1 MATYTGTAPS
11 SLYAYFKLDMN
22 VISQSE
28 ADNTSRIRYRLYLES
43 RGGGSGYSQTKR
55 PTSLICNNQ
64 TIEDTTTTYSFDKG
78 GSSTLCSGTFTITH
92 NSDGTMS
99 FPIKA
104 SVGTHRGTCSLSA
117 TMTLPTIARAKPMT
131 MSIVDSV
138 GDTVYSANIGDS
150 VTINVT
156 NTSGRSVSLEWEAD
170 NYSGY
175 VGSITG
181 SKNFTFD
188 AKTFSDVFGNDSSG
202 YVTFTAR
209 ADDGTSASRTITL
222 RVYEIKKP
230 NISYVSVR
238 EGNSQVKSVFGS
250 DYFYT
255 NISDVSAYV
264 SATGYNGASI
274 EKYLATLDGYTTY
287 SDSSTIDIGSV
298 TRAGERNI
306 TFEVVDSRNQRAS
319 YGQNIRVKEYNPP
332 TAECSVTRQGEGLN
346 ASVKVQHTVSGSTDK
361 NTCNVTVD
369 VRELP
374 YGSFSTKYSAN
385 INIASTTQ
393 SVSLGSGYK
402 EFASYEVRVTATD
415 KFRSYTALVTV
426 PTQSIGIA
434 INPKNNSVGIGKFP
448 DDKLAGDNNL
458 EVKGDIFAQ
467 GIEADLTLKAWTAEF
482 THLKI
487 KDDLEIKDK
496 KLDIDALDKAS
507 KVKPFAEYN
516 TAKRL
521 DTDSTRDIYGIV
533 DLGEITYPR
542 SVGSGGYSDI
552 ITVRYS
558 PSVSSVEYVGAT
570 IVKCGGLGMILHIT
584 DYGSDYFKVRI
595 HNCFNRTTT
604 PNLSISYHIR
614 GSI

>member
-1 MATYTGTAPS
+1 MATYTGTAPQ

-22 VISQSE
+22 IISQSE
-28 ADNTSRIRYRLYLES
+28 ADNTSRIKYRLYLES

-55 PTSLICNNQ
+55 ATSLICNNQ
-64 TIEDTTTTYSFDKG
+64 TIEDTKTTYSFDRG
-78 GSSTLCSGTFTITH
+78 GSSTLCSGTFTIKH

-99 FPIKA
+99 FPIQA

-117 TMTLPTIARAKPMT
+117 TMTLPTIARKKPMAI
-131 MSIVDSV
+131 SIVDSV

-188 AKTFSDVFGNDSSG
+188 AKTFSDVFGSESSG
-202 YVTFTAR
+202 YVTFTAS
-209 ADDGTSASRTITL
+209 ADDGTTASKTINL
-222 RVYEIKKP
+222 RVFEIKKP
-230 NISYVSVR
+230 SISYVSVR

-250 DYFYT
+250 EYFYT

-264 SATGYNGASI
+264 SAEAYNGASI

-287 SDSSTIDIGSV
+287 SNSSTIDIGSV

-306 TFEVVDSRNQRAS
+306 TFEVVDSRNQRKS

-346 ASVKVQHTVSGSTDK
+346 ASVKVQHTVSGGSTDN

-448 DDKLAGDNNL
+448 DDKLVGNDNL

-467 GIEADLTLKAWTAEF
+467 GIEVDLTLKAWKADIDYLNIKKE
-482 THLKI
+482 LKI
-487 KDDLEIKDK
+487 DGKEINLEPP
-496 KLDIDALDKAS
+496 
-507 KVKPFAEYN
+507 KPFASYN

-521 DTDSTRDIYGIV
+521 DTESTRDIYGIV

-552 ITVRYS
+552 ITINYS
-558 PSVSSVEYVGAT
+558 PSINVEYIGAT
-570 IVKCGGLGMILHIT
+570 IVKCGGLGMILHVT

-595 HNCFNRTTT
+595 HNCFNKTTT

>member
-64 TIEDTTTTYSFDKG
+64 TIENTTTTYSFDRG

-99 FPIKA
+99 FPIQA
-104 SVGTHRGTCSLSA
+104 SVGTHRGNCSLSA

-188 AKTFSDVFGNDSSG
+188 AKTFSDVFGSESSG
-202 YVTFTAR
+202 YVTFTAS
-209 ADDGTSASRTITL
+209 ADDGTTASKTINL
-222 RVYEIKKP
+222 RVFEIKKP
-230 NISYVSVR
+230 SISYVSVR

-250 DYFYT
+250 EYFYT

-264 SATGYNGASI
+264 SAEAYNGASI

-287 SDSSTIDIGSV
+287 SNSSTIDIGSV

-306 TFEVVDSRNQRAS
+306 TFEVVDSRNQRKS

-393 SVSLGSGYK
+393 SVSLGTGYK

-448 DDKLAGDNNL
+448 DDKLVGNDNL

-467 GIEADLTLKAWTAEF
+467 GIEADLTLKAWKADIDYLNIKKE
-482 THLKI
+482 LKI
-487 KDDLEIKDK
+487 DGKEINLEPP
-496 KLDIDALDKAS
+496 
-507 KVKPFAEYN
+507 KPFASYN
-516 TAKRL
+516 TSKRL
-521 DTDSTRDIYGIV
+521 DTDSTRDIYGIA
-533 DLGEITYPR
+533 DLGEITYPN
-542 SVGSGGYSDI
+542 SLGNGGYSNLY
-552 ITVRYS
+552 TVNFS
-558 PSVSSVEYVGAT
+558 PSISDITYIGAT
-570 IVKCGGLGMILHIT
+570 IIKCSGIGMVLHVT
-584 DYGSDYFKVRI
+584 DYGSDYFKVRVQ
-595 HNCFNRTTT
+595 NYYNRSVT
-604 PNLSISYHIR
+604 SAFKIAYHIR

>member
-64 TIEDTTTTYSFDKG
+64 TIENTTTTYSFDRG

-99 FPIKA
+99 FPIQA
-104 SVGTHRGTCSLSA
+104 SVGTHRGNCSLSA

-188 AKTFSDVFGNDSSG
+188 AKTFSDVFGSESSG
-202 YVTFTAR
+202 YVTFTAS
-209 ADDGTSASRTITL
+209 ADDGTTVSKTINL
-222 RVYEIKKP
+222 RVFEIKKP
-230 NISYVSVR
+230 SISYVSVR

-250 DYFYT
+250 EYFYT

-264 SATGYNGASI
+264 SAEAYNGASI

-287 SDSSTIDIGSV
+287 SNSSTIDIGSV

-306 TFEVVDSRNQRAS
+306 TFEVVDSRNQRKS

-346 ASVKVQHTVSGSTDK
+346 ASVKVQHTVSGGSSDN

-448 DDKLAGDNNL
+448 DDKLVGNDNL

-467 GIEADLTLKAWTAEF
+467 GIEADLTLKAWKADISYLNIKKE
-482 THLKI
+482 LKI
-487 KDDLEIKDK
+487 DDKEINLEPP
-496 KLDIDALDKAS
+496 
-507 KVKPFAEYN
+507 KPFASYN

-521 DTDSTRDIYGIV
+521 DTESTRDIYGIA
-533 DLGEITYPR
+533 DLGEITYPN
-542 SVGSGGYSDI
+542 SLGNGGYSNLY
-552 ITVRYS
+552 TVNFS
-558 PSVSSVEYVGAT
+558 PSISDITYIGAT
-570 IVKCGGLGMILHIT
+570 IIKCSGIGMVLHVT
-584 DYGSDYFKVRI
+584 DYGSDYFKVRVQ
-595 HNCFNRTTT
+595 NYYNRSATSTFK
-604 PNLSISYHIR
+604 IAYHIR

>member
-28 ADNTSRIRYRLYLES
+28 ADNTSRIKYRLYLES

-55 PTSLICNNQ
+55 ATSLICNNQ
-64 TIEDTTTTYSFDKG
+64 TIENTTTTYSFDKG
-78 GSSTLCSGTFTITH
+78 GSSTLCSGTFTIKH

-117 TMTLPTIARAKPMT
+117 TMTLPTIARAKPMA

-188 AKTFSDVFGNDSSG
+188 ARTFSDVFGNDSSG
-202 YVTFTAR
+202 YVTFTAS
-209 ADDGTSASRTITL
+209 ADDGTSVSKTITL

-230 NISYVSVR
+230 SISYVSVR
-238 EGNSQVKSVFGS
+238 EGNSQVRSVFGS

-264 SATGYNGASI
+264 SAEAYNGASI

-287 SDSSTIDIGSV
+287 SDSSTINIGSV

-306 TFEVVDSRNQRAS
+306 TFEVVDSRNQRKS

-332 TAECSVTRQGEGLN
+332 TAECSVTRQGEGLK
-346 ASVKVQHTVSGSTDK
+346 ASVKVQHTVSGGSADK

-426 PTQSIGIA
+426 PTQAVGIS
-434 INPKNNSVGIGKFP
+434 INPKNNCVGIGKFP
-448 DDKLAGDNNL
+448 DKLAGDNNL
-458 EVKGDIFAQ
+458 EVKGKIFAHD
-467 GIEADLTLKAWTAEF
+467 IEADYNLKAWKADISTLNIGSE
-482 THLKI
+482 LKI
-487 KDDLEIKDK
+487 D
-496 KLDIDALDKAS
+496 DKA
-507 KVKPFAEYN
+507 VDLKPFAEFN
-516 TAKRL
+516 SPSRL
-521 DTDSTRDIYGIV
+521 DTDNTRDLFGTA
-533 DLGEITYPR
+533 DLGPVYY
-542 SVGSGGYSDI
+542 SGSIGGFAYSDVI
-552 ITVRYS
+552 RVNFPY
-558 PSVSSVEYVGAT
+558 YV
-570 IVKCGGLGMILHIT
+570 
-584 DYGSDYFKVRI
+584 
-595 HNCFNRTTT
+595 N
-604 PNLSISYHIR
+604 SISYLNMCMVGTSDTGVFPFIISYDSSGFRLRVLNIVNSNTTNRLQISYHAR
-614 GSI
+614 GEN

>member
-64 TIEDTTTTYSFDKG
+64 TIENTTTTYSFDRG

-99 FPIKA
+99 FPIQA
-104 SVGTHRGTCSLSA
+104 SVGTHRGNCSLSA
-117 TMTLPTIARAKPMT
+117 TMTLPTIARAKPMTMT

-188 AKTFSDVFGNDSSG
+188 ARTFSDVFGNDSSG

-209 ADDGTSASRTITL
+209 ADDGTSVSKTITL

-230 NISYVSVR
+230 SISYVSVR

-264 SATGYNGASI
+264 SAEAYNGASI

-306 TFEVVDSRNQRAS
+306 TFEVVDSRNQRKS

-346 ASVKVQHTVSGSTDK
+346 ASVKVQHTVSGSTDN

-393 SVSLGSGYK
+393 SVSLGTGYK

-426 PTQSIGIA
+426 PTQAVGIS
-434 INPKNNSVGIGKFP
+434 INPKSNCVGIGKFP
-448 DDKLAGDNNL
+448 DKLVGNDNL

-467 GIEADLTLKAWTAEF
+467 GIEADLTLKAWKADINY
-482 THLKI
+482 LN
-487 KDDLEIKDK
+487 IKDK
-496 KLDIDALDKAS
+496 LKIDDK
-507 KVKPFAEYN
+507 VINLEPPKPFASYN
-516 TAKRL
+516 TSKRL
-521 DTDSTRDIYGIV
+521 DTDSTRDIFGIA
-533 DLGEITYPR
+533 DLGEITYPN
-542 SVGSGGYSDI
+542 SLGNGGYSDI
-552 ITVRYS
+552 ITIRYS
-558 PSVSSVEYVGAT
+558 PSIINVEYIGAT
-570 IVKCGGLGMILHIT
+570 IIRCSGLGMILHVT
-584 DYGSDYFKVRI
+584 DYGSNYFKVRV
-595 HNCFNRTTT
+595 HNYYNRSVT
-604 PNLSISYHIR
+604 SAFKIAYHIR

>member
-55 PTSLICNNQ
+55 ATSLICNNQ

-188 AKTFSDVFGNDSSG
+188 ARTFSDVFGSESSG
-202 YVTFTAR
+202 YVTFTAS
-209 ADDGTSASRTITL
+209 ADDGTSVSKTITL

-230 NISYVSVR
+230 SISYVSVR
-238 EGNSQVKSVFGS
+238 ENNSQVRSVFGG

-264 SATGYNGASI
+264 SAEAYNGASI

-287 SDSSTIDIGSV
+287 SNSSTIDIGSV

-306 TFEVVDSRNQRAS
+306 TFEVVDSRNQRKS
-319 YGQNIRVKEYNPP
+319 YGENIRVKEYNPP

-346 ASVKVQHTVSGSTDK
+346 ASVKVQHTVSGSTDN

-448 DDKLAGDNNL
+448 DDKLVGNDNL

-467 GIEADLTLKAWTAEF
+467 GIEADLTLKAWKADINYLNIKDE
-482 THLKI
+482 LKI
-487 KDDLEIKDK
+487 DDKP
-496 KLDIDALDKAS
+496 LDI
-507 KVKPFAEYN
+507 KPFAEYN
-516 TAKRL
+516 SSSRL
-521 DTDSTRDIYGIV
+521 DTESTRDLFGTA
-533 DLGEITYPR
+533 DLGPVSYE
-542 SVGSGGYSDI
+542 GSIGGFSYSDVI
-552 ITVRYS
+552 RVNFPY
-558 PSVSSVEYVGAT
+558 YV
-570 IVKCGGLGMILHIT
+570 
-584 DYGSDYFKVRI
+584 
-595 HNCFNRTTT
+595 N
-604 PNLSISYHIR
+604 SISYLNMCMVGTSDTGIFPFIISYDSSGFRLRVLNIVNSNTTNRVEISYHVR
-614 GSI
+614 GER

>member
-1 MATYTGTAPS
+1 MATYTGTAPQ
-11 SLYAYFKLDMN
+11 SLYAYFKLDMS

-28 ADNTSRIRYRLYLES
+28 ADNTSRIKYRLYLES
-43 RGGGSGYSQTKR
+43 RGGGSGYSQIKR

-64 TIEDTTTTYSFDKG
+64 TIEDINTTYSFDKG

-202 YVTFTAR
+202 YVTFTAS
-209 ADDGTSASRTITL
+209 ADDGTSVSKTINL
-222 RVYEIKKP
+222 RVFEIKKP
-230 NISYVSVR
+230 SISYVSVR

-264 SATGYNGASI
+264 SAEAYNGASI

-287 SDSSTIDIGSV
+287 SNSSTIDIGSV

-306 TFEVVDSRNQRAS
+306 TFEVVDSRNQRKS

-393 SVSLGSGYK
+393 SVNLGSGYK

-426 PTQSIGIA
+426 PTQAVGIS
-434 INPKNNSVGIGKFP
+434 INPKSNCVGIGKFP
-448 DDKLAGDNNL
+448 DKLVGNDNL

-467 GIEADLTLKAWTAEF
+467 GIEADLTLKAWKADINYLNIEDG
-482 THLKI
+482 LKI
-487 KDDLEIKDK
+487 DGKEINLEPP
-496 KLDIDALDKAS
+496 
-507 KVKPFAEYN
+507 KPFASYN

-521 DTDSTRDIYGIV
+521 DTESTRDIYGIV

-552 ITVRYS
+552 ITIRYS
-558 PSVSSVEYVGAT
+558 PSISNVEYVGAT
-570 IVKCGGLGMILHIT
+570 IVKCGGLGMILHVT

-595 HNCFNRTTT
+595 HNCFNKTTT
-604 PNLSISYHIR
+604 PYLSISYHIR

>member
-1 MATYTGTAPS
+1 MATYTGTAPQ
-11 SLYAYFKLDMN
+11 SLYAYFKLDMS

-28 ADNTSRIRYRLYLES
+28 TDNTSRIKYRLYLES

-64 TIEDTTTTYSFDKG
+64 TIENITTTYSFDKG

-99 FPIKA
+99 FPIQA
-104 SVGTHRGTCSLSA
+104 SAGTHKGTCSLSA
-117 TMTLPTIARAKPMT
+117 TMTLPTIARAKPMS
-131 MSIVDSV
+131 MSIVNSV
-138 GDTVYSANIGDS
+138 ADPVYSANIGDS

-156 NTSGRSVSLEWEAD
+156 NISGRSGSIRWETD

-175 VGSITG
+175 VGSIMG

-202 YVTFTAR
+202 YVTFTAS
-209 ADDGTSASRTITL
+209 ADDGTSVSKTINL
-222 RVYEIKKP
+222 RVFEIKKP
-230 NISYVSVR
+230 SISYVSVR

-264 SATGYNGASI
+264 SAEAYNGASI

-298 TRAGERNI
+298 TKSGERNI
-306 TFEVVDSRNQRAS
+306 TFEVVDTRNQRKS

-361 NTCNVTVD
+361 NTCNVTVG

-374 YGSFSTKYSAN
+374 SGSFSTKYSAN

-393 SVSLGSGYK
+393 SVSLGTGYK

-426 PTQSIGIA
+426 PTQAVGIS
-434 INPKNNSVGIGKFP
+434 INPKNNCVGIGKFP
-448 DDKLAGDNNL
+448 DKLVGNDNL

-467 GIEADLTLKAWTAEF
+467 GIEADLTLKAWAAEF
-482 THLKI
+482 THLNI
-487 KDDLEIKDK
+487 KDNLKIDDEVVNLEPP
-496 KLDIDALDKAS
+496 
-507 KVKPFAEYN
+507 KPFASYN
-516 TAKRL
+516 TSKRL
-521 DTDSTRDIYGIV
+521 DTDSTRDIYGIA
-533 DLGEITYPR
+533 DLGEITYPN
-542 SVGSGGYSDI
+542 SLGNGGYSDFY
-552 ITVRYS
+552 TVNFS
-558 PSVSSVEYVGAT
+558 PSISDISYIGAT
-570 IVKCGGLGMILHIT
+570 IIRCSGLGMVLHVV
-584 DYGSDYFKVRI
+584 DYGSSYFKVRV
-595 HNCFNRTTT
+595 HNYYNRSVT
-604 PNLSISYHIR
+604 SAFKIAYHIR

>member
-11 SLYAYFKLDMN
+11 SLYAYFKLDMS

-28 ADNTSRIRYRLYLES
+28 ADNTSRIKYRLYLES

-64 TIEDTTTTYSFDKG
+64 TIENTTTTYSFDRG

-99 FPIKA
+99 FPIQA
-104 SVGTHRGTCSLSA
+104 SVGTHRGNCSLSA
-117 TMTLPTIARAKPMT
+117 TMTLPTIARKKPMT
-131 MSIVDSV
+131 MNIVNSV
-138 GDTVYSANIGDS
+138 ANVVSTANIGDE

-156 NTSGRSVSLEWEAD
+156 NIDGRSGDIRWETD
-170 NYSGY
+170 ILSGY
-175 VGSITG
+175 VGSLT
-181 SKNFTFD
+181 SSTHFTFSSS
-188 AKTFSDVFGNDSSG
+188 TFSDVFGSESSG

-209 ADDGTSASRTITL
+209 ADDGTSTSKTINL
-222 RVYEIKKP
+222 RVFEIKKP
-230 NISYVSVR
+230 SISYVSVS
-238 EGNSQVKSVFGS
+238 ENNSQVKSVFGS

-255 NISDVSAYV
+255 NISDISAYV
-264 SATGYNGASI
+264 SAQAYNGASI
-274 EKYLATLDGYTTY
+274 SQYLATLDGYTTY
-287 SDSSTIDIGSV
+287 SDGSTINIGSV

-319 YGQNIRVKEYNPP
+319 YGKNIRVKEYNPP

-374 YGSFSTKYSAN
+374 SGSFSTKYSAN

-393 SVSLGSGYK
+393 SVNLGSGYK
-402 EFASYEVRVTATD
+402 EFASYEVRVTAKD

-426 PTQSIGIA
+426 PTQAVGIS
-434 INPKNNSVGIGKFP
+434 INPKNNCVGIGKFP
-448 DDKLAGDNNL
+448 DKLVGNDNL
-458 EVKGDIFAQ
+458 EVKGDIFANRIKVDSKLYTQ
-467 GIEADLTLKAWTAEF
+467 SADISTLNIGSEF
-482 THLKI
+482 
-487 KDDLEIKDK
+487 
-496 KLDIDALDKAS
+496 
-507 KVKPFAEYN
+507 KVKNKAVNLDPFASYN

-521 DTDSTRDIYGIV
+521 DTDSTRDIYGIA
-533 DLGEITYPR
+533 DLGEITYPN
-542 SVGSGGYSDI
+542 SLGNGGYSNFY
-552 ITVRYS
+552 TVNFS
-558 PSVSSVEYVGAT
+558 PSISDITYIGAT
-570 IVKCGGLGMILHIT
+570 IIRCSGLGMVLHVV
-584 DYGSDYFKVRI
+584 DYGSSYFKVRV
-595 HNCFNRTTT
+595 HNYYNRSVT
-604 PNLSISYHIR
+604 SAFKIAYHIR

>member
-28 ADNTSRIRYRLYLES
+28 ADNTSRIKYRLYLES

-64 TIEDTTTTYSFDKG
+64 TIENITTTYSFDKG

-99 FPIKA
+99 FPIQA
-104 SVGTHRGTCSLSA
+104 SAGTHRGTCSLSA
-117 TMTLPTIARAKPMT
+117 TMTLPTIARKKPMT

-202 YVTFTAR
+202 YVTFTAS
-209 ADDGTSASRTITL
+209 ADDGTSVSKTINL
-222 RVYEIKKP
+222 RVFEIKKP
-230 NISYVSVR
+230 SISYVSVR

-264 SATGYNGASI
+264 SAEAYNGASI

-287 SDSSTIDIGSV
+287 SNSSTIDIGSV

-306 TFEVVDSRNQRAS
+306 TFEVVDSRNQRKS
-319 YGQNIRVKEYNPP
+319 YGENIRVKEYNPP

-346 ASVKVQHTVSGSTDK
+346 ASVKVQHTVSGSTDN

-448 DDKLAGDNNL
+448 DDKLVGNDNL

-467 GIEADLTLKAWTAEF
+467 GIEADLTLKAWKADINYLNIKDE
-482 THLKI
+482 LKI
-487 KDDLEIKDK
+487 DDKP
-496 KLDIDALDKAS
+496 LDIKS
-507 KVKPFAEYN
+507 FAEYN
-516 TAKRL
+516 SSSRL
-521 DTDSTRDIYGIV
+521 DTESTRDLFGTA
-533 DLGEITYPR
+533 DLGPVSYE
-542 SVGSGGYSDI
+542 GSIGGFAYSDVI
-552 ITVRYS
+552 RVNFPY
-558 PSVSSVEYVGAT
+558 YV
-570 IVKCGGLGMILHIT
+570 
-584 DYGSDYFKVRI
+584 
-595 HNCFNRTTT
+595 N
-604 PNLSISYHIR
+604 SISYLNMCMVGTSDTGIFPFIISYDSSGFRLRVLNIVNSNTTNRVEISYHVR
-614 GSI
+614 GER